1 MAEIQLSPVEG
12 TVVYP
17 INLPFFFMQPNII
30 GLLWKT
36 ATVGPSQGAAGRMDA
51 GGLY

>member
-17 INLPFFFMQPNII
+17 INLPFFFMQPNM
-30 GLLWKT
+30 GLGLKS
-36 ATVGPSQGAAGRMDA
+36 ATVSQSQGAAGRMDA